1 LALTATSTRGP
12 GHILTISP
20 SAVVTV
26 GMLLALV
33 FVFQLG
39 SFSAL
44 AFLAFGML
52 LVILRPTSIL
62 DETSRYGWIYLLAV
76 WCVLTM
82 FWSSYPSL
90 SLRYGMQLGL
100 TAVFAVTMAARL
112 SPAVLV
118 RLLWLTFAAAA
129 VASVLFGQVR
139 SDGMGWLG
147 IYGSKNAFA
156 MAMSIFVL
164 VSFAFV
170 LDRRAGRVWRVFG
183 LGGTA
188 LGFALVVLAQSTG
201 ALAATVLALGCG
213 VVVSQLRRFS
223 RFQRLV
229 LALLAVLALV
239 FVTLVIA
246 SAQDQIQD
254 FILTTTGK
262 DATLT
267 GRTDLWTVALEEWA
281 KHPILGQGYQAF
293 WVVGNPMAEQLWD
306 DFGITAKI
314 GFNFH
319 NTWLSN
325 VVEIGIVGIALQLA
339 VFGTAVVLCLR
350 WAIWHPCVESLFF
363 MMFILRQ
370 ASLSMLE
377 VVAFSQFDMASL
389 LAICAAVY
397 GLRAREAELAQ
408 ARGAVTKAW
417 IPGDGGAERTG
428 TGTASPRA

>member
-1 LALTATSTRGP
+1 
-12 GHILTISP
+12 
-20 SAVVTV
+20 
-26 GMLLALV
+26 
-33 FVFQLG
+33 
-39 SFSAL
+39 
-44 AFLAFGML
+44 
-52 LVILRPTSIL
+52 
-62 DETSRYGWIYLLAV
+62 
-76 WCVLTM
+76 
-82 FWSSYPSL
+82 
-90 SLRYGMQLGL
+90 
-100 TAVFAVTMAARL
+100 
-112 SPAVLV
+112 
-118 RLLWLTFAAAA
+118 
-129 VASVLFGQVR
+129 
-139 SDGMGWLG
+139 
-147 IYGSKNAFA
+147 
-156 MAMSIFVL
+156 
-164 VSFAFV
+164 
-170 LDRRAGRVWRVFG
+170 
-183 LGGTA
+183 

-213 VVVSQLRRFS
+213 VVVSQMRRFS

-229 LALLAVLALV
+229 LALLGVLSLV
-239 FVTLVIA
+239 FMTLVIA

-428 TGTASPRA
+428 TGTASPQA

>member
-1 LALTATSTRGP
+1 MTSPHRLLP
-12 GHILTISP
+12 GHVVTISP
-20 SAVVTV
+20 SAVAATGV
-26 GMLLALV
+26 LLALV

-39 SFSAL
+39 SVSAL
-44 AFLAFGML
+44 AFLAFGVL
-52 LVILRPTSIL
+52 LVLLRPMSIL
-62 DETSRYGWIYLLAV
+62 DETARFGWIYLLPI
-76 WCVLTM
+76 WCFLTM
-82 FWSSYPSL
+82 FWSQYPSL
-90 SLRYGMQLGL
+90 SLRHGVQLGL
-100 TAVFAVTMAARL
+100 TVVFAVTMAARL

-118 RLLWLTFAAAA
+118 RLIWLSFAAAA
-129 VASVLFGQVR
+129 VASLLFGKVR
-139 SDGMGWLG
+139 YDGMGWLG

-156 MAMSIFVL
+156 MAMSVFAM

-170 LDRRAGRVWRVFG
+170 LDSRAGRFWRLCG
-183 LGGTA
+183 LAGSI
-188 LGFALVVLAQSTG
+188 LGFVLVVKAQSTG
-201 ALAATVLALGCG
+201 ALAATVLALACG
-213 VVVSQLRRFS
+213 TVIGQMHKFSKYQRVVV
-223 RFQRLV
+223 
-229 LALLAVLALV
+229 ALLGALTLV
-239 FVTLVIA
+239 FVTLLVI

-267 GRTDLWTVALEEWA
+267 GRTDLWIIALEEWS

-306 DFGITAKI
+306 DFGIAAKI

-325 VVEIGIVGIALQLA
+325 VVEIGFVGVALQLA
-339 VFGTAVVLCLR
+339 VFGTAMVLCLR

-363 MMFILRQ
+363 AMFILRQ

-397 GLRAREAELAQ
+397 GLRARTAAMAAREDGPPVRMNRPAGDVPQ
-408 ARGAVTKAW
+408 AA
-417 IPGDGGAERTG
+417 
-428 TGTASPRA
+428 GTAVPRS